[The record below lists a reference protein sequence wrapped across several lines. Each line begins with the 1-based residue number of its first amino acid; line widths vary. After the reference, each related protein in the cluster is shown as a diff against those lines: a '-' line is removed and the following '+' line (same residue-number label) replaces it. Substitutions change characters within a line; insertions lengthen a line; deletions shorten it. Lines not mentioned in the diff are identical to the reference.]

1 MSSRRPAPATV
12 VALGGFPTPTVD
24 VDELARTLLVQH
36 QQAAAA
42 RRAAAPAPVAPD
54 LPAPYE
60 DRGELGRGGMGAVRG
75 AFDRDLER
83 TVAVKALLP
92 GLDEDDAVVTT
103 FLHEARVTALIEH
116 PNVAP
121 VHRLERC
128 PDGSLLLVMKLID
141 GQTLHDHLAEL
152 TVPWTSETLD
162 SVLSVFVK
170 VCDAVAF
177 AHSRGV
183 VHLDLKSANI
193 MLGSYGQVYV
203 LDWGS
208 ARYRPRD
215 ATPALTPAPEIRVSA
230 GTPSYMSP
238 EQVLFSDADISE
250 RTDVYLLGGILYE
263 ILTGA
268 PPHTGRTMAEVVAS
282 AIRGLV
288 PPPADRAPDRQPPA
302 GLAEIAMRA
311 LEADPANRYPSVLE
325 LQQDV
330 KAFRRG
336 ER

>member
-1 MSSRRPAPATV
+1 V
-12 VALGGFPTPTVD
+12 VALGGFPTHTVD

-36 QQAAAA
+36 EQAAAA
-42 RRAAAPAPVAPD
+42 RRAAAPTPVAPD

-83 TVAVKALLP
+83 TVAIKALLP
-92 GLDEDDAVVTT
+92 GLGGDDAVVAT
-103 FLHEARVTALIEH
+103 FLHEARITALIEH

-121 VHRLERC
+121 VHRLERGD
-128 PDGSLLLVMKLID
+128 DGTLLLVMKLID
-141 GQTLHDHLAEL
+141 GQTLHEHLAEL
-152 TVPWTSETLD
+152 TVPPWTPEVLD
-162 SVLSVFVK
+162 SVLSVFVT

-183 VHLDLKSANI
+183 VHLDLKSANV
-193 MLGSYGQVYV
+193 MLGPYGQVYV

-208 ARYRPRD
+208 ARYRPQD
-215 ATPALTPAPEIRVSA
+215 DGPALTAAPEMRVSA

-288 PPPADRAPDRQPPA
+288 PPPSVRAPERQPPA
-302 GLAEIAMRA
+302 ALAEIAMRA

-325 LQQDV
+325 LQGAV

>member
-1 MSSRRPAPATV
+1 M
-12 VALGGFPTPTVD
+12 
-24 VDELARTLLVQH
+24 
-36 QQAAAA
+36 
-42 RRAAAPAPVAPD
+42 PD
-54 LPAPYE
+54 LPDPYE
-60 DRGELGRGGMGAVRG
+60 DRGELGRGGMGAVHS
-75 AFDRDLER
+75 AFDHDLER
-83 TVAVKALLP
+83 TVAIKTLLP
-92 GLDEDDAVVTT
+92 GLESDDMVVRT
-103 FLHEARVTALIEH
+103 FVDEARITALIEH

-121 VHRLERC
+121 VHRLERRD
-128 PDGSLLLVMKLID
+128 DGSLLLVMKLID
-141 GQTLHDHLAEL
+141 GRTLREHLAEL
-152 TVPWTSETLD
+152 PAPPWPAEVLD
-162 SVLSVFVK
+162 SVLSAFVK

-183 VHLDLKSANI
+183 IHLDLKSQNI

-203 LDWGS
+203 LDWGV
-208 ARYRPRD
+208 ARYRPPDERGP
-215 ATPALTPAPEIRVSA
+215 TLTVPSEKRVST

-238 EQVLFSDADISE
+238 EQVLFSEADISE

-282 AIRGLV
+282 ALRGLV
-288 PPPADRAPDRQPPA
+288 PPPAERAPGRQPPA
-302 GLAEIAMRA
+302 GLAEVAMRA
-311 LEADPANRYPSVLE
+311 LEADPARRYASVLE